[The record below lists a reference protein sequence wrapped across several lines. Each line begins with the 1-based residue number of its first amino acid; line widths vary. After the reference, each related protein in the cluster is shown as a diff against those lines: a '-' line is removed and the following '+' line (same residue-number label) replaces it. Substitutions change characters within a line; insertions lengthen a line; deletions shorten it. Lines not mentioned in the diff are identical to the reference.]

1 MKKSIA
7 IVLGIILYTVSVFA
21 QSSRDFVCRI
31 VPSENDVMY
40 RTLNKL
46 AEGLVKQKY
55 DTEAEKLSSY
65 ISTRESTGFVISDD
79 AGKKYVITSSTR
91 LSDFS
96 LLDIDF
102 ATPQNFS
109 LHDLKPSAVDK
120 NLRLLLI
127 ELPESYSGKSIKA
140 GTMVLTEGQ
149 KIEIPDFTG
158 KHWENQS
165 AFISNINEGKT
176 YFTHS
181 NRFAPPGSPA
191 LIPDPSSDS
200 GYRLAGVNRSLSDSS
215 GSREICTEKTSGVH
229 DFVQSWRNSVYMDED
244 IPLNLFID
252 MVKSKD
258 GELASRFVSAELLSE
273 RGVDIFL
280 SDMSYEYRNKLKDE
294 PCKALSLLASER
306 IKKIFAPYK
315 SISVSKIKTDGDC
328 ASVVFD
334 VGTKEIESL
343 WTKNQGLWKLSDLDG
358 LDEKKS
364 PKKNTAPGF
373 MGFDGWAG
381 DPFVL
386 NIRGSYLL
394 PSTIDG
400 GGFDVTA
407 LASLQLF
414 GIGFFYQQES
424 LEMETSSGT
433 QKRNAHSFGGIAR
446 LQLPLNL
453 WRFMLVPYIEGRL
466 GFTNVHE
473 VFGDKSS
480 RLYFGANFGMDLAFV
495 INEYIAPYISFSG
508 NTVNYNGNENSN
520 NFSFSAGLR
529 LLGII
534 DFSAL

>member
-140 GTMVLTEGQ
+140 GSAVLTEGQ

-181 NRFAPPGSPA
+181 NRFAPPGSPV

-200 GYRLAGVNRSLSDSS
+200 GYRLAGVNRSLSDNS
-215 GSREICTEKTSGVH
+215 GSREICTEKTSGIH
-229 DFVQSWRNSVYMDED
+229 DFVQNWRNSVYMDED

-258 GELASRFVSAELLSE
+258 GELASRFVSAKLLSE

-280 SDMSYEYRNKLKDE
+280 SDMSYTYKKQLEED
-294 PCKALSLLASER
+294 PCKALSNLAADR
-306 IKKIFAPYK
+306 IKKIFAPYN
-315 SISVSKIKTDGDC
+315 SISVGKIKMEGDR
-328 ASVVFD
+328 ASVIFETE
-334 VGTKEIESL
+334 TKEIESS
-343 WTKNQGLWKLSDLDG
+343 WIKNQGLWKLADLDG
-358 LDEKKS
+358 LDEKKP
-364 PKKNTAPGF
+364 PKKNTVPGF
-373 MGFDGWAG
+373 MGFEGWAG
-381 DPFVL
+381 DPFML

-394 PSTIDG
+394 PSIADG
-400 GGFDVTA
+400 GGFDVTVMA
-407 LASLQLF
+407 NFQVF
-414 GIGFFYQQES
+414 GAGFFYQQES
-424 LEMETSSGT
+424 LEMQTTSGM